1 MEKGIFVYGN
11 YDWLGEY
18 RATEILNALKQKYNE
33 ECDPLFAIDVF
44 HSCYLLNTK
53 MIDDPNEF
61 IKQVAEQIISNDFV
75 RKITVMDDLVSRVFA
90 VEFIHKLLQQLP
102 QQYKQQVQGSED
114 QQDSSSG
121 SSDQGEQKDAVAEAI
136 QEAVEHA
143 KEKAEEAKL
152 YSGLKAGV
160 GHSVTFGELLNLN
173 FAVDIKEL
181 LKFFTNI
188 SVTFE
193 KARKPSFY
201 GSREGIRFGRDLTK
215 VVPSALSMP
224 DELFW
229 YRYATGTLPV
239 IETYSTELS
248 EFILVV
254 DKSGSMD
261 DENKTLWSRAVAL
274 ALAKQAKKGNVR
286 SYLMFFDYDVIPE
299 KPIDLLK
306 EFSKALDYILTL
318 ECDGGTSIDRA
329 LIEAD
334 KYGKTIILITD
345 GEDSVSYKP
354 NNKLITAMVEGE
366 NENLREISDVYLI
379 VEPDTNGALRL
390 LNVL

>member
-1 MEKGIFVYGN
+1 M
-11 YDWLGEY
+11 
-18 RATEILNALKQKYNE
+18 
-33 ECDPLFAIDVF
+33 
-44 HSCYLLNTK
+44 
-53 MIDDPNEF
+53 
-61 IKQVAEQIISNDFV
+61 
-75 RKITVMDDLVSRVFA
+75 
-90 VEFIHKLLQQLP
+90 
-102 QQYKQQVQGSED
+102 
-114 QQDSSSG
+114 
-121 SSDQGEQKDAVAEAI
+121 
-136 QEAVEHA
+136 
-143 KEKAEEAKL
+143 
-152 YSGLKAGV
+152 
-160 GHSVTFGELLNLN
+160 N

-181 LKFFTNI
+181 LKFFTDI

-229 YRYATGTLPV
+229 YRYATGTLPI

-329 LIEAD
+329 LREAD